1 VKLKLT
7 KCARAGNRA
16 GFFHVR
22 DFSCPVRTASVA
34 GALPDVQRF
43 TARLRTRV
51 WFAAGGPAL
60 FTTTEKPMTFQPGQS
75 GNPAGRPKGLRGK
88 ATILA
93 EQLFELER
101 RIAKLER
108 AAQSAKGSQDGQTS
122 PDRHDGA

>member
-1 VKLKLT
+1 
-7 KCARAGNRA
+7 
-16 GFFHVR
+16 
-22 DFSCPVRTASVA
+22 
-34 GALPDVQRF
+34 
-43 TARLRTRV
+43 
-51 WFAAGGPAL
+51 
-60 FTTTEKPMTFQPGQS
+60 MTFQPGQS